1 MKSDKERNTIYDS
14 SIDVNAMILTTDDIF
29 KFKADPT
36 YIKIDPNTVKGV
48 FSSAINVGNAYLTEE
63 DMKKFE
69 KVTDIPWLFIYLTK
83 TSDIPDLFTKMTL
96 EAAVAK
102 ANNEIKIF
110 N

>member
-1 MKSDKERNTIYDS
+1 
-14 SIDVNAMILTTDDIF
+14 
-29 KFKADPT
+29 
-36 YIKIDPNTVKGV
+36 
-48 FSSAINVGNAYLTEE
+48 
-63 DMKKFE
+63 MKKFD